1 MALDLSE
8 YPCMTILRA
17 LQRLDRQ
24 FNFPAGLI
32 FIIFLISGCSPK
44 VQQPVDNR
52 PPWLKGETTM
62 RGYYTGIG
70 RAVKDGT
77 DNYIQVARK
86 SALEDL
92 ISQIKVTVSST
103 SILSTVEE
111 NRKDFRERYEQII
124 QTTAADEIEEFEEVG
139 SYEDARNYWVFYRL
153 SMARYR
159 EIKEAQK
166 RNAVTLSLDF
176 VRKARVAEASH
187 DYLQALGFYL
197 QALRSIEKYLGE
209 ALPVSLDG
217 QEVLLANEIYASVQ
231 RLLNSIQLRIA
242 PPELVINR
250 RVSLQDQALVVNATY
265 ADGKPAAGVP
275 LMASF
280 AKGAGDVLPEFRTD
294 ERGNA
299 RLLLTA
305 ITSRE
310 REQSITVKVNT
321 EALAGNR
328 SEIVSMVIATLN
340 VPAATLLLHVQR
352 PVVYLV
358 ADEKSLGVS
367 RTDTPISSR
376 LKNLLATNGFEF
388 TPDRQKADL
397 VLDIQAHSEQGS
409 VSGSIYITYLSGT
422 IRVMSAPDGK
432 EIYTGTLDRIRG
444 FGLDY
449 NRSSQDA
456 YTKAIEMIEKERFPE
471 LLNTILK

>member
-1 MALDLSE
+1 MAN
-8 YPCMTILRA
+8 LRT
-17 LQRLDRQ
+17 LQRPARF
-24 FNFPAGLI
+24 FNFLTGLI
-32 FIIFLISGCSPK
+32 FINFLMSGCSPK
-44 VQQPVDNR
+44 VQQPADNR
-52 PPWLKGETTM
+52 PPWLKGETAM

-77 DNYIQVARK
+77 NNYIQVARK

-139 SYEDARNYWVFYRL
+139 SYEDANNYWVFYRL
-153 SMARYR
+153 SIARYR

-176 VRKARVAEASH
+176 VRKARASEASR
-187 DYLQALGFYL
+187 DYLQALGFYM
-197 QALRSIEKYLGE
+197 QALRSVEKYLGE
-209 ALPVSLDG
+209 AIPVSLDG
-217 QEVLLANEIYASVQ
+217 QDVLLTNEIYASIQ
-231 RLLNSIQLRIA
+231 RLLNTIQLRITPA
-242 PPELVINR
+242 ELVINR
-250 RVSLQDQALVVNATY
+250 RVSLKDQALVVNASYT
-265 ADGKPAAGVP
+265 DGKPAAGVP

-280 AKGAGDVLPEFRTD
+280 TKGAGDVLPEYRTD
-294 ERGNA
+294 EKGNA
-299 RLLLTA
+299 RMLLTA

-310 REQSITVKVNT
+310 REQSIMVKVNP
-321 EALAGNR
+321 EALAGSR
-328 SEIVSMVIATLN
+328 SEIMGLVIATFN
-340 VPAATLLLHVQR
+340 VPSATLLLQVQR
-352 PVVYLV
+352 PVVYILS
-358 ADEKSLGVS
+358 DEKSLGAG
-367 RTDTPISSR
+367 RTDMPISSR

-397 VLDIQAHSEQGS
+397 VLDVHAYSEQGS
-409 VSGSIYITYLSGT
+409 VSGSIYVTYLSGI
-422 IRVMSAPDGK
+422 IRVLSASDGK
-432 EIYTGTLDRIRG
+432 EIYTGVLDRIRG

-456 YTKAIEMIEKERFPE
+456 YSKAIEMVEKEHFPE

>member
-1 MALDLSE
+1 
-8 YPCMTILRA
+8 MTFP
-17 LQRLDRQ
+17 LQRFARL
-24 FNFPAGLI
+24 FNFPFGLI
-32 FIIFLISGCSPK
+32 FLIFLMNGCSPK

-52 PPWLKGETTM
+52 PAWLKGETTM

-77 DNYIQVARK
+77 NNYIQVARK

-139 SYEDARNYWVFYRL
+139 SYEDANNYWVFYRL
-153 SMARYR
+153 SVARYR

-176 VRKARVAEASH
+176 VRKARASETSR
-187 DYLQALGFYL
+187 DYLQALGFYM
-197 QALRSIEKYLGE
+197 QALRSVEKYLGE
-209 ALPVSLDG
+209 ALPVNLDG
-217 QEVLLANEIYASVQ
+217 QEVLLSNEIYASVQ
-231 RLLNSIQLRIA
+231 RLLNTIQLRIT
-242 PPELVINR
+242 PTELIVNR
-250 RVSLQDQALVVNATY
+250 RVSLKDQAVVANAMFT
-265 ADGKPAAGVP
+265 DGKPAVGMP
-275 LMASF
+275 LTASF
-280 AKGAGDVLPEFRTD
+280 TKGAGDVLSEYRTD
-294 ERGNA
+294 DKGSA
-299 RLLLTA
+299 RILLTA

-310 REQSITVKVNT
+310 REQSITIKVNA
-321 EALAGNR
+321 EALAGSR
-328 SEIVSMVIATLN
+328 SEIMNLVIATFN
-340 VPAATLLLHVQR
+340 VPSATLLLQVQR

-358 ADEKSLGVS
+358 SDEKSLGVS
-367 RTDTPISSR
+367 RTDTPLSSR

-388 TPDRQKADL
+388 TSDRQKADL
-397 VLDIQAHSEQGS
+397 VLDVQAYSEQGS
-409 VSGSIYITYLSGT
+409 VSGSIYVTFLSGT
-422 IRVMSAPDGK
+422 IRVLSASDGK
-432 EIYTGTLDRIRG
+432 EIYTGVLDRIRG

-456 YTKAIEMIEKERFPE
+456 YSKAIETVEKERFPE
-471 LLNTILK
+471 LLDTILK